1 MNTSLRIKLAISFGG
16 IFFLLL
22 ITTLFNLNSIS
33 KVNDINQRITQLR
46 FTSVNAG
53 KDIVNGI
60 NTSLAALRGYMLL
73 GNVPEQATKM
83 KNQRQAAWQA
93 IDDNIATFTRL
104 SVNWSDPENVKTLQ
118 VLKEKLAQF
127 KLAQNKVEAIA
138 QSNANIP
145 SYQLLLKEAAPRAG
159 KILASITAIID
170 QEQVLEA
177 TPERKE
183 LLKLLADSRGS
194 FAIGLA
200 NIRAYLLSGD
210 AQFKNNFEQKWSV
223 NQQRYE
229 KINAQYAH
237 IFDNTQQQSWSVYK
251 KIRAEFSSLPAQMFT
266 LRRAAD
272 WNQANFMLA
281 NEAAPLAT
289 ASLSELTKMRQSQ
302 DRLLTND
309 VSLLKQTASSQY
321 VSLIGGGIFS
331 AIISI
336 AIAIWFSNNLL
347 GRLMPILSKARDI
360 AANNLTTPQLIVKGN
375 DEISELTHAVNTM
388 SDSLRETL
396 VNTAQSMKNVSV
408 EAQGIFHANSD
419 MSENINLQV
428 EQMNMIAS
436 AIEELSASASEVSN
450 NSFDAA
456 SSAEQSLKIAEQ
468 GGGLV
473 DSSLSQMTAISDA
486 FNNSA
491 TSIQS
496 LSQQSKQI
504 EGILSVIR
512 GIAEQTN
519 LLALNAAIEAARAGE
534 QGRGFAVVAD
544 EVRQL
549 ASRTT
554 EATGDVEKA
563 IESMRNDTELA
574 VESIGIG
581 RDKVVQGI
589 DISNN
594 VSQVLMQIIERA
606 QDVATKVE
614 TIATTSKQQST
625 VTAEIAG
632 NTDEVSSNSQNVS
645 VRISEVVTM
654 AQSVSESST
663 FRANELESMVSS

>member
-104 SVNWSDPENVKTLQ
+104 SVNWTDPENVKTLQ